1 MVVFFA
7 TTDAARGTKVRRII
21 FELFSRVGLG
31 DSNLSEMSTTE
42 LVHQSLSGD
51 HAAADRLIQQ
61 VYDRLHLLAD
71 QLLRNESPA
80 HTLQPTALV
89 NEAYLR
95 MVDQKRVDWKGTAHF
110 YAVSARMMRR
120 ILVDHA
126 RGKKREKRGGGAER
140 IQLTDDL
147 CVTNRS
153 ETDVLAVDDAIKK
166 LAKLEPRQAEVVE
179 LRFFGGMSVA
189 QVAETLGVSKR
200 TIEADW
206 TVLRAWLRRELS
218 GSTSA

>member
-1 MVVFFA
+1 MPE
-7 TTDAARGTKVRRII
+7 T
-21 FELFSRVGLG
+21 
-31 DSNLSEMSTTE
+31 STTE
-42 LVHQSLSGD
+42 LVHQSLAGD

-61 VYDRLHLLAD
+61 VYDRLHSLAD
-71 QLLRNESPA
+71 KLLQHESPA
-80 HTLQPTALV
+80 HTLQPSALV

-95 MVDQKRVDWKGTAHF
+95 MVDQKQVDWKGTTHF

-126 RGKKREKRGGGAER
+126 RGKKRDKRGGGAER
-140 IQLTDDL
+140 IGLTEDL
-147 CVTNRS
+147 CVTDRRD
-153 ETDVLAVDDAIKK
+153 EDVLAVDEAIKK
-166 LAKLEPRQAEVVE
+166 LAALEPRQAQVVE

-200 TIEADW
+200 TVEADW

-218 GSTSA
+218 GSLTT